1 MTDVQA
7 AENLIS
13 EIKQIIQQYQ
23 IEVGSKGKPWPKSVK
38 TRVFQLIDLGFTL
51 QSISDDTGI
60 PYYSI
65 LNWRH
70 REKEKAKVQQFQELA
85 ITPNMATGSVAVA
98 ESSQVYRKS
107 VAVTVTTPGGYRI
120 EAVDAADAI
129 KILKAM
135 GGG

>member
-1 MTDVQA
+1 MLDVKA

-13 EIKQIIQQYQ
+13 EIKQIINQYQ

-38 TRVFQLIDLGFTL
+38 ERVFRLIEMGFTL

-70 REKEKAKVQQFQELA
+70 RGKEKAKVQQFQELA
-85 ITPNMATGSVAVA
+85 LRGNTETGSVAVA
-98 ESSQVYRKS
+98 ESSQGYQKS
-107 VAVTVTTPGGYRI
+107 VTVTVTTPGGYRI
-120 EAVDAADAI
+120 EAMDVADVI

>member
-1 MTDVQA
+1 MTDVQT
-7 AENLIS
+7 AENLIQ

-70 REKEKAKVQQFQELA
+70 RGKEKAKSERFQELA
-85 ITPNMATGSVAVA
+85 LTPNLSGSVAVT
-98 ESSQVYRKS
+98 ESCHNSQS
-107 VAVTVTTPGGYRI
+107 AAVTVTTPGGYRI
-120 EAVDAADAI
+120 EAQDAGDVI

>member
-7 AENLIS
+7 AESLIN

-38 TRVFQLIDLGFTL
+38 TRVFQLIDLGFSL
-51 QSISDDTGI
+51 QSISDGTGI

-70 REKEKAKVQQFQELA
+70 RGKEKEKSERFQELA
-85 ITPNMATGSVAVA
+85 LTPNCAGTVAVT
-98 ESSQVYRKS
+98 ERSHTSQKS
-107 VAVTVTTPGGYRI
+107 AAVTVTTPGGYRI
-120 EAVDAADAI
+120 EANDVCDVI

>member
-1 MTDVQA
+1 MTDVQT
-7 AENLIS
+7 AENLIQ

-23 IEVGSKGKPWPKSVK
+23 IEVGSKGKPWPKAVK

-70 REKEKAKVQQFQELA
+70 RGKEKAKSERFQELA
-85 ITPNMATGSVAVA
+85 LTSNLSGSVAVA
-98 ESSQVYRKS
+98 ESCHTSLKS
-107 VAVTVTTPGGYRI
+107 AAVTVITPGGYRI
-120 EAVDAADAI
+120 EAQDAVDVI

>member
-1 MTDVQA
+1 MNDVQA
-7 AENLIS
+7 AENLVQ

-70 REKEKAKVQQFQELA
+70 RRKEKAKSERFQELA
-85 ITPNMATGSVAVA
+85 LTPNLPGSVAVA
-98 ESSQVYRKS
+98 ERSHIGQPIA
-107 VAVTVTTPGGYRI
+107 AVTVTTPGGYRI
-120 EAVDAADAI
+120 EAGDVTDVI